1 MTLELLTALVRCRHE
16 HLLREAAN
24 RRVLRATRR
33 VRPSVRVALARVV
46 RATGY
51 VVLSLGD
58 ALAGTP

>member
-16 HLLREAAN
+16 RLLREAAN

-33 VRPSVRVALARVV
+33 VRPSMRGALARAV

>member
-1 MTLELLTALVRCRHE
+1 
-16 HLLREAAN
+16 
-24 RRVLRATRR
+24 VLRATRR
-33 VRPSVRVALARVV
+33 VRPTMRVALARAV